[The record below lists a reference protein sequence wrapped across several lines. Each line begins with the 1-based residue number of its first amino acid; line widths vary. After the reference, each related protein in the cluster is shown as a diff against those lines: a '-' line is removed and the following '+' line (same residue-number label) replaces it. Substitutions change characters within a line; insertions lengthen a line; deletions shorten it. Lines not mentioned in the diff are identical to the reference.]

1 MDKNNTRQRGYR
13 GEDIAAQYLEEHGFR
28 IVARNYYY
36 DRCETDIIAE
46 DGKYLLF
53 AEVKTRVYGGRSP
66 LSQRRPC
73 LAVTEAKASNMRR
86 SAAGF
91 LHEHSEM
98 TKVLFPRFEVIEVM
112 IADGVADVR
121 RVHMIE

>member
-53 AEVKTRVYGGRSP
+53 AEVRLAFTAEDLRSRRGVRVLR
-66 LSQRRPC
+66 
-73 LAVTEAKASNMRR
+73 
-86 SAAGF
+86 
-91 LHEHSEM
+91 
-98 TKVLFPRFEVIEVM
+98 
-112 IADGVADVR
+112 
-121 RVHMIE
+121 